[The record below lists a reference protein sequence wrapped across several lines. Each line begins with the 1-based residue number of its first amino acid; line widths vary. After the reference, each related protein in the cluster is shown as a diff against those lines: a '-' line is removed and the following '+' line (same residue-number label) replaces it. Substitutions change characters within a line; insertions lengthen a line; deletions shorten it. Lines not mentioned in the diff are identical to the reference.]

1 MVIMII
7 FKVKK
12 LLKKF
17 VFSLQEEGWK
27 PALKKTKRKII
38 KILTGKSSSE
48 FEEQVIESAKLAE
61 PRPLEIASSDDPL
74 VSIIIPAYNQF
85 AYTFNCLESL
95 SVNLSSDLAYE
106 IIIVNDA
113 STDDTLEQLATLV
126 KGIKVLTNAENSG
139 FIRSCNYGASQAKG
153 QYLYFLNN
161 DTRILENCLESL
173 LKLIVNNPQVGAVG
187 SKLIYA
193 NSKQQEAGG
202 IIWNSAD
209 GWNYG
214 RLDSPD
220 EPEYNYVRPVDY
232 CSGASLLVPTEL
244 FKQLGGFSQ
253 DFIPAYYEDT
263 DLCFALRELGYQVLY
278 QPQSNVIH
286 YEGIT
291 SGTDLSSGIKQ
302 YQVINQTK
310 FREKWSKV
318 LTKHLDN
325 DANNVP
331 KAARRLQGKPT
342 ILVIDSYVPLYD
354 RESGCVRLLNILKLL
369 LNLGYSVIFF
379 PDNGYPEQPYT
390 SVLQQLGIE
399 VIYGTPQR
407 YNLEEKLIKYLPL
420 IDGVWLCRPELCDK
434 YMDLIRLKTK
444 VPIIYDTIDLH
455 FLRLKRQKEYLDPS
469 YQNTSWS
476 WETYQKLELNYANQA
491 EATVVVTEDEKQV
504 LSSLGVKNVWV
515 IPNIHEEI
523 YLSEK
528 VAFDQRSGLVFIG
541 SYNHPPNIDAVKWL
555 CLEIMPLVWASRPD
569 ITVNLLG
576 SNLKDEVKELASDKV
591 IVTGYVPEVEPYF
604 QKSRIFVAPL
614 RFGAGM
620 KGKIGQ
626 SLSLGLPTITTKI
639 GAEGMGLIDHQDVLI
654 ADTAEEFAR
663 AVIELYDNME
673 LWQKLADNSLETI
686 KRYQPATVQTNL
698 QALLSNLGI
707 IAKDS

>member
-1 MVIMII
+1 MII

-61 PRPLEIASSDDPL
+61 PRPLEIASSYDPL
-74 VSIIIPAYNQF
+74 VSIIIPVYNQF

-113 STDDTLEQLATLV
+113 SSDETLEQLATLV

-173 LKLIVNNPQVGAVG
+173 VKLIINNPQVGAVG

-193 NSKQQEAGG
+193 NGKQQEAGG

-214 RLDSPD
+214 RLDSPE

-232 CSGASLLVPTEL
+232 CSGASLLVPTDL

-263 DLCFALRELGYQVLY
+263 DLCFAIRELGYQVLY

-291 SGTDLSSGIKQ
+291 SGTDLSSGTKQ

-399 VIYGTPQR
+399 VIYGTAQR

-444 VPIIYDTIDLH
+444 APIIYDTIDLH
-455 FLRLKRQKEYLDPS
+455 FLRLKRQKDYLDPS

-504 LSSLGVKNVWV
+504 LYSLGVKNVWV

-523 YLSEK
+523 SLSEK

-591 IVTGYVPEVEPYF
+591 VVTGYVPEVEPYF
-604 QKSRIFVAPL
+604 QESRVFVAPL

-626 SLSLGLPTITTKI
+626 SLSLGLPTITTRI

-654 ADTAEEFAR
+654 ADTAEEFAQ
-663 AVIELYDNME
+663 AVIELYDNRE

-707 IAKDS
+707 FAKDS

>member
-74 VSIIIPAYNQF
+74 VSIIIPVYNQF

-106 IIIVNDA
+106 VIIVNDA
-113 STDDTLEQLATLV
+113 STDETLEQLATLV

-232 CSGASLLVPTEL
+232 CSGASLLVPTDL
-244 FKQLGGFSQ
+244 FKQLGGFCQ

-263 DLCFALRELGYQVLY
+263 DLCFAIRELGYQVLY

-331 KAARRLQGKPT
+331 RAARSLQGKPT

-444 VPIIYDTIDLH
+444 APIIYDTIDLH
-455 FLRLKRQKEYLDPS
+455 FLRLKRQKDYLDPS

-523 YLSEK
+523 SLSEK

-555 CLEIMPLVWASRPD
+555 CLEIMPLVWVSRPD

-576 SNLKDEVKELASDKV
+576 SNLKDEVKELANDQV

-626 SLSLGLPTITTKI
+626 SLSLGLPTITTRI

-654 ADTAEEFAR
+654 ADTAEEFAQ

-707 IAKDS
+707 VAKDS

>member
-1 MVIMII
+1 
-7 FKVKK
+7 
-12 LLKKF
+12 
-17 VFSLQEEGWK
+17 
-27 PALKKTKRKII
+27 
-38 KILTGKSSSE
+38 
-48 FEEQVIESAKLAE
+48 
-61 PRPLEIASSDDPL
+61 
-74 VSIIIPAYNQF
+74 
-85 AYTFNCLESL
+85 
-95 SVNLSSDLAYE
+95 
-106 IIIVNDA
+106 
-113 STDDTLEQLATLV
+113 
-126 KGIKVLTNAENSG
+126 
-139 FIRSCNYGASQAKG
+139 
-153 QYLYFLNN
+153 
-161 DTRILENCLESL
+161 
-173 LKLIVNNPQVGAVG
+173 
-187 SKLIYA
+187 
-193 NSKQQEAGG
+193 
-202 IIWNSAD
+202 
-209 GWNYG
+209 
-214 RLDSPD
+214 
-220 EPEYNYVRPVDY
+220 
-232 CSGASLLVPTEL
+232 
-244 FKQLGGFSQ
+244 
-253 DFIPAYYEDT
+253 
-263 DLCFALRELGYQVLY
+263 
-278 QPQSNVIH
+278 
-286 YEGIT
+286 
-291 SGTDLSSGIKQ
+291 
-302 YQVINQTK
+302 
-310 FREKWSKV
+310 
-318 LTKHLDN
+318 
-325 DANNVP
+325 
-331 KAARRLQGKPT
+331 
-342 ILVIDSYVPLYD
+342 
-354 RESGCVRLLNILKLL
+354 VRLLNILKLL

-455 FLRLKRQKEYLDPS
+455 FLRLKRQKDYLDPS

-523 YLSEK
+523 SLSEK

-591 IVTGYVPEVEPYF
+591 VVTGYVPEVEPYF
-604 QKSRIFVAPL
+604 QKSRVFVAPL

-626 SLSLGLPTITTKI
+626 SLSLGLPTITTRI

-654 ADTAEEFAR
+654 ADTAEEFAQ
-663 AVIELYDNME
+663 AVIELYDNRE

>member
-61 PRPLEIASSDDPL
+61 PRPLEIASSDDPF
-74 VSIIIPAYNQF
+74 VSIIIPVYNQF

-95 SVNLSSDLAYE
+95 TVNLSSDLAYE
-106 IIIVNDA
+106 VIIVNDA
-113 STDDTLEQLATLV
+113 STDETLEQLATLV
-126 KGIKVLTNAENSG
+126 TGIKVLTNAENSG

-232 CSGASLLVPTEL
+232 CSGASLLVPTDL

-263 DLCFALRELGYQVLY
+263 DLCFAIRELGYQVLY

-325 DANNVP
+325 DPNNVP

-399 VIYGTPQR
+399 VIYGTAQR

-434 YMDLIRLKTK
+434 YIDLIRLKTK
-444 VPIIYDTIDLH
+444 APIIYDTIDLH
-455 FLRLKRQKEYLDPS
+455 FLRLKRQKDYLDPS

-523 YLSEK
+523 SLSEK

-576 SNLKDEVKELASDKV
+576 SNLKDEVKELANDQV

-654 ADTAEEFAR
+654 ADTAEEFAQ
-663 AVIELYDNME
+663 AVIELYDNMQ

>member
-12 LLKKF
+12 LIKKF

-27 PALKKTKRKII
+27 SALKKMKRKIV

-74 VSIIIPAYNQF
+74 VSIIIPVYNQF

-263 DLCFALRELGYQVLY
+263 DLCFAIRELGYQVLY

-331 KAARRLQGKPT
+331 KAARRLQGNPT

-369 LNLGYSVIFF
+369 LNLGYLVIFF

-399 VIYGTPQR
+399 VIYGTAQR

-444 VPIIYDTIDLH
+444 APIIYDTIDLH
-455 FLRLKRQKEYLDPS
+455 FLRLKRQKDYLDPS

-523 YLSEK
+523 SLSEK

-576 SNLKDEVKELASDKV
+576 SNLKDEVKELANDQV

-604 QKSRIFVAPL
+604 QKSRVFVAPL

-626 SLSLGLPTITTKI
+626 SLSLGLPTITTRI

-654 ADTAEEFAR
+654 ADTAEEFAQ
-663 AVIELYDNME
+663 AVIELYDNRE